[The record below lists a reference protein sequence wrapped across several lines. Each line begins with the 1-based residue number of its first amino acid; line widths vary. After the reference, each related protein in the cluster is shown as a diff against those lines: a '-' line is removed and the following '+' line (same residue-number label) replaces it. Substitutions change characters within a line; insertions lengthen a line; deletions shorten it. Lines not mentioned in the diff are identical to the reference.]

1 VAAAPDGVPMRPRDL
16 AWAPLLL
23 LAVTACSN
31 SSVAAA
37 APTCQPASQALLGR
51 IAELAPASHLFT
63 VQKAAGERAA
73 NSPATWWVAVRFT
86 VRGSAVPKT
95 GIWAVGGGL
104 DGKGTLLAVDPV
116 AQQWSTALHAD
127 TSASKIPATSG
138 TAVLRCL

>member
-1 VAAAPDGVPMRPRDL
+1 MRPRDL

-37 APTCQPASQALLGR
+37 VPTCQQASQALVGR